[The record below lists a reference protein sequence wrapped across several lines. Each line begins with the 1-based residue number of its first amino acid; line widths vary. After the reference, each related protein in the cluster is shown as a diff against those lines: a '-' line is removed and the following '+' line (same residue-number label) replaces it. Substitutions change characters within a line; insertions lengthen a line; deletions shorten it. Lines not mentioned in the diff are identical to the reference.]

1 MPQSRTDTSSI
12 SFTAHYTGYIWYKQR
27 WSDPAFVTR
36 KGRFLHALLQ
46 PLELLARAVL
56 GTDIQTTLLTRHALI
71 DRELNKN
78 LAQGYLQVL
87 ELAAGLSPRGWS
99 LRQKVPQLHYV
110 ETDLPAMA
118 QHKASLLRQ
127 LGADPNF
134 HEVVTCNILTDQGE
148 DSLESV
154 LTRHFDTRLPITV
167 ISEGL
172 VNYFPRPVIN
182 AFWIRLSQAL
192 SQFPSACYL
201 TDVYTE
207 VHEHRFAGLIRKAN
221 RMLSLLTRSTFTLHF
236 KNHEEAEKQF
246 HSAGFDRV
254 DVYDPNLEL
263 AGTDLPLARG
273 GAVVRVIRADRTSG

>member
-1 MPQSRTDTSSI
+1 MQPSRTDTSSI
-12 SFTAHYTGYIWYKQR
+12 SFTAHYTGYVWYKQR

-36 KGRFLHALLQ
+36 KGRLLHALLQ

-56 GTDIQTTLLTRHALI
+56 GTDIRTTLLTRHALI

-78 LAQGYLQVL
+78 LAQGHLQVL
-87 ELAAGLSPRGWS
+87 ELAAGLSPRGWA
-99 LRQKVPQLHYV
+99 LRQKIAQLHYV

-118 QHKASLLRQ
+118 QHKADLLSR
-127 LGADPNF
+127 LGANPGF
-134 HEVVTCNILTDQGE
+134 HHVVTCNILADHGD

-182 AFWIRLSQAL
+182 AFWARLSLAL
-192 SQFPSACYL
+192 AHFPSACYL

-236 KNHEEAEKQF
+236 KDHEEAQRQF
-246 HSAGFDRV
+246 HQAGFDRV
-254 DVYDPNLEL
+254 EVYDPNLEL
-263 AGTDLPLARG
+263 KGTGLPLARG
-273 GAVVRVIRADRTSG
+273 GAVVRVLRADQIAG